1 MKERNHSILHDY
13 GNNPLIFNID
23 AITKLNTNF
32 RTTLWTG
39 KYLQLTVM
47 SIPVGKDIGLEMHS
61 YLDQFIK
68 VESGNAFV
76 MMGKTK
82 ENLDYCKKIDNNYAI
97 IIPANTYHNIIN
109 IGQNPLKL
117 YSIYAPPQ
125 HPFNTIH
132 KTKEDAEE

>member
-13 GNNPLIFNID
+13 GNKPLIFNID

-61 YLDQFIK
+61 YLDQFIR

-82 ENLDYCKKIDNNYAI
+82 EKLDYCKKIDSNYAI